1 MKQIRLV
8 IFDCDGVMFDTTDVN
23 RAYYN
28 RVLSEFNKPDMT
40 DEQFD
45 YIHMHTA
52 DESMAYLFPEKDEFY
67 AAQNFREK
75 MGYDEFLRHM
85 EIEPHLISLLKNLKP
100 KYKTAIATNR
110 SDTMPKV
117 LEEFRLKDYFDL
129 VITSLDVD
137 TPKPHPQGL
146 NKILRHFD
154 MSPSQAIYIGDT
166 KIDEIASKGA
176 GIPFVAYDNPA
187 LDADYHIKNLGDV
200 KKILNAYGS

>member
-28 RVLSEFNKPDMT
+28 KVLAEFNKPDMT
-40 DEQFD
+40 DEQFA

-52 DESMAYLFPEKDEFY
+52 DESIAYLFPEKDEFY
-67 AAQNFREK
+67 AAQNFRKK
-75 MGYDEFLRHM
+75 MGYDEFLKHM
-85 EIEPHLISLLKNLKP
+85 KIEPHLKDLLRCLKP

-117 LEEFRLKDYFDL
+117 LEVFELKDYFDM

-137 TPKPHPQGL
+137 FPKPHPQGL

-154 MSPSQAIYIGDT
+154 MSSSQAIYIGDT
-166 KIDEIASKGA
+166 KVDETASKSA
-176 GIPFVAYDNPA
+176 KIPFVAYDNPS
-187 LDADYHIKNLGDV
+187 LDADYHIKNLSDV
-200 KKILNAYGS
+200 KKILTLPN